1 MQRSGRAERSNC
13 TQQGFGGVFC
23 LCSEAEYK
31 NHDKTAGTRRPR
43 GRGRQ
48 EAAVDAKLFGYAEAK
63 RKDRRKEERTKQL
76 RVRKEEAKETKK
88 TYMQVYP

>member
-1 MQRSGRAERSNC
+1 
-13 TQQGFGGVFC
+13 
-23 LCSEAEYK
+23 
-31 NHDKTAGTRRPR
+31 
-43 GRGRQ
+43 
-48 EAAVDAKLFGYAEAK
+48 VDAKLFGYAEAK